1 MFAGAR
7 AREDGWGGGR
17 GVGAR
22 RRASPPTGSLT
33 AVGLGG
39 EQLTPSQTAVTAG
52 PQVARAAH
60 VKHRLLSSS
69 RDLRCTGSGNRGK
82 PQVKAKARGKTGR
95 PFKLPGSVYSVLVCS
110 LPYI

>member
-1 MFAGAR
+1 MLAGAR

-33 AVGLGG
+33 VGLGV

-52 PQVARAAH
+52 PQVARAAR

-69 RDLRCTGSGNRGK
+69 RDLRCTRSGNRGK
-82 PQVKAKARGKTGR
+82 PKVKAKRQDT
-95 PFKLPGSVYSVLVCS
+95 
-110 LPYI
+110 